1 MRKMAEYLGLVDGG
15 EYNDEFGT
23 YADTDLQGYD
33 DQASL
38 RPVASNSS
46 YDHVSEHTQTSYA
59 APVRTA
65 APLADVYRIT
75 TLHPI
80 TYNDARRIGEE
91 FRSGTPV
98 IMNLSDM
105 DEADARRIV
114 DFSAGLAFGLHGSIE
129 KVTKGV
135 FLLSPANV
143 DIGAAARAHR
153 RRGRAAAH
161 RPRAPNRAHHH
172 LRPRPRRCA
181 RALSALPSVAALAS
195 EAEATSSEAAYAIT
209 SARGAGSLSAT
220 L

>member
-1 MRKMAEYLGLVDGG
+1 MANAMRKMAEYLGLVDGS

-23 YADTDLQGYD
+23 YADSDS
-33 DQASL
+33 QAFEAEAPL
-38 RPVASNSS
+38 RTVNASYN
-46 YDHVSEHTQTSYA
+46 HVSEYDQTSYA
-59 APVRTA
+59 VPVRTA

-143 DIGAAARAHR
+143 DIGAAARAQ
-153 RRGRAAAH
+153 
-161 RPRAPNRAHHH
+161 
-172 LRPRPRRCA
+172 LREDPFFNQ
-181 RALSALPSVAALAS
+181 S
-195 EAEATSSEAAYAIT
+195 
-209 SARGAGSLSAT
+209 
-220 L
+220 

>member
-1 MRKMAEYLGLVDGG
+1 MANAMRKMAEYLGLVDGG

-33 DQASL
+33 DQAPL

-59 APVRTA
+59 APVRTS

-105 DEADARRIV
+105 EESERKRMI
-114 DFSAGLAFGLHGSIE
+114 DFASGLVFGHYGSIE
-129 KVTKGV
+129 RVTSKV
-135 FLLSPANV
+135 FLLTPPNV
-143 DIGAAARAHR
+143 KVSNEDKTAAAQ
-153 RRGRAAAH
+153 
-161 RPRAPNRAHHH
+161 
-172 LRPRPRRCA
+172 
-181 RALSALPSVAALAS
+181 AS
-195 EAEATSSEAAYAIT
+195 FFNQS
-209 SARGAGSLSAT
+209 
-220 L
+220 

>member
-1 MRKMAEYLGLVDGG
+1 MANAMRKMAEYLGLVDGG
-15 EYNDEFGT
+15 EFTDEFGG
-23 YADTDLQGYD
+23 YADGDFQEFQE
-33 DQASL
+33 QAPL
-38 RPVASNSS
+38 RPVATGHS
-46 YDHVSEHTQTSYA
+46 YDHVSEPAQASYV
-59 APVRTA
+59 APTRTA

-143 DIGAAARAHR
+143 DIGAAARAQ
-153 RRGRAAAH
+153 
-161 RPRAPNRAHHH
+161 
-172 LRPRPRRCA
+172 LREDPFFNQ
-181 RALSALPSVAALAS
+181 S
-195 EAEATSSEAAYAIT
+195 
-209 SARGAGSLSAT
+209 
-220 L
+220 

>member
-1 MRKMAEYLGLVDGG
+1 MANAMRKMAEYLGLVDGG
-15 EYNDEFGT
+15 EYADEFGT
-23 YADTDLQGYD
+23 YGDVESHDYQE
-33 DQASL
+33 QAPL
-38 RPVASNSS
+38 RPVSTTSPYN
-46 YDHVSEHTQTSYA
+46 HVSESAATSYA

-91 FRSGTPV
+91 FRTGTPV

-143 DIGAAARAHR
+143 DIGAAARAQ
-153 RRGRAAAH
+153 
-161 RPRAPNRAHHH
+161 
-172 LRPRPRRCA
+172 LREDPFFNQ
-181 RALSALPSVAALAS
+181 S
-195 EAEATSSEAAYAIT
+195 
-209 SARGAGSLSAT
+209 
-220 L
+220 

>member
-1 MRKMAEYLGLVDGG
+1 MAANTTTNL
-15 EYNDEFGT
+15 
-23 YADTDLQGYD
+23 AHMPIPSLQGYD
-33 DQASL
+33 QDQAPL

-46 YDHVSEHTQTSYA
+46 YDHVSESRPTSYA

-143 DIGAAARAHR
+143 DIGAAARAQ
-153 RRGRAAAH
+153 
-161 RPRAPNRAHHH
+161 
-172 LRPRPRRCA
+172 LREDPFFNQ
-181 RALSALPSVAALAS
+181 S
-195 EAEATSSEAAYAIT
+195 
-209 SARGAGSLSAT
+209 
-220 L
+220 

>member
-1 MRKMAEYLGLVDGG
+1 MANAMRKMAEYLGLVDGG
-15 EYNDEFGT
+15 EYVDEFGG
-23 YADTDLQGYD
+23 YADGDVAGYE
-33 DQASL
+33 DQT
-38 RPVASNSS
+38 PVRSA
-46 YDHVSEHTQTSYA
+46 VSTQSHEYVREAPQTPSYA
-59 APVRTA
+59 APMRAA
-65 APLADVYRIT
+65 APLSDVYRIT

-143 DIGAAARAHR
+143 DIGAAARAQ
-153 RRGRAAAH
+153 
-161 RPRAPNRAHHH
+161 
-172 LRPRPRRCA
+172 LREDPFFNQ
-181 RALSALPSVAALAS
+181 S
-195 EAEATSSEAAYAIT
+195 
-209 SARGAGSLSAT
+209 
-220 L
+220 

>member
-1 MRKMAEYLGLVDGG
+1 MAEYLGLVDGG
-15 EYNDEFGT
+15 EYTDEFGT
-23 YADTDLQGYD
+23 YADADLQEYEV
-33 DQASL
+33 QAPL
-38 RPVASNSS
+38 RTVNASSP
-46 YDHVSEHTQTSYA
+46 YDHVSEPAQASYT
-59 APVRTA
+59 APVRTS

-143 DIGAAARAHR
+143 DIGAAARAQ
-153 RRGRAAAH
+153 
-161 RPRAPNRAHHH
+161 
-172 LRPRPRRCA
+172 LREDPFFNQ
-181 RALSALPSVAALAS
+181 S
-195 EAEATSSEAAYAIT
+195 
-209 SARGAGSLSAT
+209 
-220 L
+220 

>member
-1 MRKMAEYLGLVDGG
+1 MANAMRKMAEYLGLVDGG
-15 EYNDEFGT
+15 EYVDDFGAQ
-23 YADTDLQGYD
+23 ADADAANYQE
-33 DQASL
+33 QAPM
-38 RPVASNSS
+38 RAAVNGGS
-46 YDHVSEHTQTSYA
+46 YDSSNEVAQTSYA
-59 APVRTA
+59 APVRSA

-143 DIGAAARAHR
+143 DIGAAARAQ
-153 RRGRAAAH
+153 
-161 RPRAPNRAHHH
+161 
-172 LRPRPRRCA
+172 LREDPFFNQ
-181 RALSALPSVAALAS
+181 S
-195 EAEATSSEAAYAIT
+195 
-209 SARGAGSLSAT
+209 
-220 L
+220 

>member
-1 MRKMAEYLGLVDGG
+1 MANAMRKMAEYLGLVDGG
-15 EYNDEFGT
+15 EYVDEFGA
-23 YADTDLQGYD
+23 YADAEATNYQEQVPMRSAVNGT
-33 DQASL
+33 
-38 RPVASNSS
+38 S
-46 YDHVSEHTQTSYA
+46 YESTNEVKTSYA
-59 APVRTA
+59 TPVRSA

-143 DIGAAARAHR
+143 DIGAAARAQ
-153 RRGRAAAH
+153 
-161 RPRAPNRAHHH
+161 
-172 LRPRPRRCA
+172 LREDPFFNQ
-181 RALSALPSVAALAS
+181 S
-195 EAEATSSEAAYAIT
+195 
-209 SARGAGSLSAT
+209 
-220 L
+220 

>member
-1 MRKMAEYLGLVDGG
+1 MAKAMRKMAEYLGLVDGG
-15 EYNDEFGT
+15 EFTDEFGEYIDPE
-23 YADTDLQGYD
+23 YAGYEE
-33 DQASL
+33 QAPL
-38 RPVASNSS
+38 RPVTASQS
-46 YDHVSEHTQTSYA
+46 YDRVAEQPQASYA
-59 APVRTA
+59 APVRQS
-65 APLADVYRIT
+65 APVGDVYRIT

-143 DIGAAARAHR
+143 DIGAAARAQ
-153 RRGRAAAH
+153 
-161 RPRAPNRAHHH
+161 
-172 LRPRPRRCA
+172 LREDPFFNQ
-181 RALSALPSVAALAS
+181 S
-195 EAEATSSEAAYAIT
+195 
-209 SARGAGSLSAT
+209 
-220 L
+220 

>member
-1 MRKMAEYLGLVDGG
+1 MANAMRKMAEYLGLVDGS
-15 EYNDEFGT
+15 EYTDELT
-23 YADTDLQGYD
+23 YSDADIREFE
-33 DQASL
+33 AEAPL
-38 RPVASNSS
+38 RTVAS
-46 YDHVSEHTQTSYA
+46 YDHMSEYDQTSFA

-65 APLADVYRIT
+65 PPVRTSAPLADVYRIT

-143 DIGAAARAHR
+143 DIGAAARAQ
-153 RRGRAAAH
+153 
-161 RPRAPNRAHHH
+161 
-172 LRPRPRRCA
+172 LREDPFFNQ
-181 RALSALPSVAALAS
+181 S
-195 EAEATSSEAAYAIT
+195 
-209 SARGAGSLSAT
+209 
-220 L
+220 

>member
-1 MRKMAEYLGLVDGG
+1 MANAMRKMAEYLGLVDGG
-15 EYNDEFGT
+15 EYAEQHGA
-23 YADTDLQGYD
+23 YADADVAAHDEQIPMRNVVNGQSFDY
-33 DQASL
+33 ASD
-38 RPVASNSS
+38 VA
-46 YDHVSEHTQTSYA
+46 QTSTFS
-59 APVRTA
+59 APVRSA

-143 DIGAAARAHR
+143 DIGAAARAQ
-153 RRGRAAAH
+153 
-161 RPRAPNRAHHH
+161 
-172 LRPRPRRCA
+172 LREDPFFNQ
-181 RALSALPSVAALAS
+181 S
-195 EAEATSSEAAYAIT
+195 
-209 SARGAGSLSAT
+209 
-220 L
+220 

>member
-1 MRKMAEYLGLVDGG
+1 MANAMRKMAEYLGLVDGG
-15 EYNDEFGT
+15 EYVDEFGN
-23 YADTDLQGYD
+23 YAEADLQDFEEQTPLRQVNQGASYGQVSAPA
-33 DQASL
+33 QAAY
-38 RPVASNSS
+38 V
-46 YDHVSEHTQTSYA
+46 

-65 APLADVYRIT
+65 APVADVYRIT
-75 TLHPI
+75 TLHQI

-143 DIGAAARAHR
+143 DIGAAARAQ
-153 RRGRAAAH
+153 
-161 RPRAPNRAHHH
+161 
-172 LRPRPRRCA
+172 LREDPFFNQ
-181 RALSALPSVAALAS
+181 S
-195 EAEATSSEAAYAIT
+195 
-209 SARGAGSLSAT
+209 
-220 L
+220 

>member
-1 MRKMAEYLGLVDGG
+1 MANAMRKMAEYLGLVDGG
-15 EYNDEFGT
+15 EFADEFGT
-23 YADTDLQGYD
+23 YDEAELQGYEE
-33 DQASL
+33 QAPL
-38 RPVASNSS
+38 RPVSPTPS
-46 YDHVSEHTQTSYA
+46 YSHMTETAQTSYA

-143 DIGAAARAHR
+143 DIGAAARAQ
-153 RRGRAAAH
+153 
-161 RPRAPNRAHHH
+161 
-172 LRPRPRRCA
+172 LREDPFFNQ
-181 RALSALPSVAALAS
+181 S
-195 EAEATSSEAAYAIT
+195 
-209 SARGAGSLSAT
+209 
-220 L
+220 

>member
-1 MRKMAEYLGLVDGG
+1 MANAMRKMAEYLGLVDGG
-15 EYNDEFGT
+15 EYADQFGA
-23 YADTDLQGYD
+23 YADADVPAYEEQTPMRSAVNGQSFDYTNE
-33 DQASL
+33 
-38 RPVASNSS
+38 VA
-46 YDHVSEHTQTSYA
+46 QTSAYS
-59 APVRTA
+59 APVRSA
-65 APLADVYRIT
+65 APLSDVYRIT

-143 DIGAAARAHR
+143 DIGAAARAQ
-153 RRGRAAAH
+153 
-161 RPRAPNRAHHH
+161 
-172 LRPRPRRCA
+172 LREDPFFNQ
-181 RALSALPSVAALAS
+181 S
-195 EAEATSSEAAYAIT
+195 
-209 SARGAGSLSAT
+209 
-220 L
+220 

>member
-1 MRKMAEYLGLVDGG
+1 MLA
-15 EYNDEFGT
+15 
-23 YADTDLQGYD
+23 A
-33 DQASL
+33 L
-38 RPVASNSS
+38 RA
-46 YDHVSEHTQTSYA
+46 YA

-143 DIGAAARAHR
+143 DIGAAARAQ
-153 RRGRAAAH
+153 
-161 RPRAPNRAHHH
+161 
-172 LRPRPRRCA
+172 LREDPFFNQ
-181 RALSALPSVAALAS
+181 S
-195 EAEATSSEAAYAIT
+195 
-209 SARGAGSLSAT
+209 
-220 L
+220 